1 MKIELVVNSIED
13 NNYTLS
19 DMHGK
24 SYKLCMYLQIKID
37 KDDLLVINDKLL
49 KEKTLYFGN
58 LDEKSGRNITSLDD
72 EDLII
77 IRKDKDYYQKRL
89 YG

>member
-1 MKIELVVNSIED
+1 MKKELVVNNIED

-19 DMHGK
+19 DMHEK
-24 SYKLCMYLQIKID
+24 SYKICMFLQIKID
-37 KDDLLVINDKLL
+37 KNDILVINEKLL
-49 KEKTLYFGN
+49 NEKTLYFGN
-58 LDEKSGRNITSLDD
+58 LDEVSGRNITSLDD

>member
-24 SYKLCMYLQIKID
+24 SYKICMYLQIKID
-37 KDDLLVINDKLL
+37 KNDILVMNDKKLYILVI
-49 KEKTLYFGN
+49 
-58 LDEKSGRNITSLDD
+58 
-72 EDLII
+72 
-77 IRKDKDYYQKRL
+77 
-89 YG
+89 

>member
-1 MKIELVVNSIED
+1 MNAIIGKNDI
-13 NNYTLS
+13 
-19 DMHGK
+19 GK
-24 SYKLCMYLQIKID
+24 STILEALDIFFNDGQGAVKID
-37 KDDLLVINDKLL
+37 KNDILVMNDKLL

-77 IRKDKDYYQKRL
+77 VRKDKDYYQKRL

>member
-1 MKIELVVNSIED
+1 MFKGRTDLQVEEVNLGF
-13 NNYTLS
+13 NYE
-19 DMHGK
+19 
-24 SYKLCMYLQIKID
+24 ID
-37 KDDLLVINDKLL
+37 KIVDGMNIK
-49 KEKTLYFGN
+49 KCN

-77 IRKDKDYYQKRL
+77 VRKNKDYYQKRL

>member
-1 MKIELVVNSIED
+1 M
-13 NNYTLS
+13 
-19 DMHGK
+19 
-24 SYKLCMYLQIKID
+24 
-37 KDDLLVINDKLL
+37 NDKLL

-77 IRKDKDYYQKRL
+77 VRKDKDYYQKRL

>member
-24 SYKLCMYLQIKID
+24 SYKICMYLQIKID
-37 KDDLLVINDKLL
+37 KNDIFRIFN
-49 KEKTLYFGN
+49 EN
-58 LDEKSGRNITSLDD
+58 M
-72 EDLII
+72 
-77 IRKDKDYYQKRL
+77 DYEI
-89 YG
+89 

>member
-19 DMHGK
+19 K
-24 SYKLCMYLQIKID
+24 ICMYLQIKID
-37 KDDLLVINDKLL
+37 KNDILVMNDKLL

-77 IRKDKDYYQKRL
+77 VRKDKDYYQKRL

>member
-19 DMHGK
+19 DMHGI
-24 SYKLCMYLQIKID
+24 SYKICMYLQIKID
-37 KDDLLVINDKLL
+37 KNDILVMNDKLL
-49 KEKTLYFGN
+49 KENTLYFGN
-58 LDEKSGRNITSLDD
+58 LDEKSGRNIISLDD

-77 IRKDKDYYQKRL
+77 VRKDKDYYQKRL

>member
-1 MKIELVVNSIED
+1 MFKILKYDKYNVSTDKIS
-13 NNYTLS
+13 L
-19 DMHGK
+19 
-24 SYKLCMYLQIKID
+24 KID
-37 KDDLLVINDKLL
+37 KNDILVMNDKLL

-77 IRKDKDYYQKRL
+77 VRKNKDYYQKRL